1 MKKHVLP
8 LFLLF
13 AGSLLTA
20 QQDIFALT
28 GKDTPNIVF
37 NDFRSL
43 NLSTGGADQII
54 FSDQSTPAV
63 YSQILR
69 KQINEDKASVHHAQ
83 TLQIAGLAYAS
94 SGDLIYTPLF
104 SSNIY
109 VLNTASGKLKLV
121 ENNVIK
127 TTPCD
132 IGSHITRMAAGYDGN
147 IYTLNNSGSQLIKIS
162 NKNGD
167 YAVTD
172 LGALRNDPSNGNN
185 RFDMMNIGFGGDM
198 IADAE
203 NNFYVFSASGNVFKI
218 FTADLN
224 AQFLG
229 KVNGLP
235 ENYTLNGAAVN
246 EAGNVVIASAKGQSF
261 YEVNLKDLLAKPI
274 AGPEKMH
281 VYDLASKY
289 FANERKA
296 SNIAVSSEVNIYPT
310 NIKEKHFNLT
320 APKTKGALTVDVY
333 DFSGKKVL
341 QKEAGNA
348 AGTAAKIELNNLNS
362 GVYVV
367 TVKDEAKNI
376 LLTKKIIISE

>member
-1 MKKHVLP
+1 MKKTLLP

-13 AGSLLTA
+13 TGSIITA

-43 NLSTGGADQII
+43 NFNGNSDQII
-54 FSDQSTPAV
+54 FSDQSTPSV

-69 KQINEDKASVHHAQ
+69 KQVNEDKASIHHSQ
-83 TLQIAGLAYAS
+83 TMQMAGLAYAS
-94 SGDLIYTPLF
+94 SGDLVYTPLF

-109 VLNTASGKLKLV
+109 VLNTVSGKIKLV

-132 IGSHITRMAAGYDGN
+132 MGSHITRMAAGYDGN
-147 IYTLNNSGSQLIKIS
+147 IYTLNNSGSQMIRIS
-162 NKNGD
+162 QKNGE
-167 YAVTD
+167 YTVTD
-172 LGALRNDPSNGNN
+172 LGALKNDPSNGNN
-185 RFDMMNIGFGGDM
+185 RFDVMNVGYGGDM

-235 ENYTLNGAAVN
+235 ENYTVNGAAVN
-246 EAGNVVIASAKGQSF
+246 ELGNVVIASAKGQSF
-261 YEVNLKDLLAKPI
+261 YEVNLKDLSAKSMD
-274 AGPEKMH
+274 GPQNMH

-289 FANERKA
+289 FANDRKIP
-296 SNIAVSSEVNIYPT
+296 NVAVSNEVNIYPT
-310 NIKEKHFNLT
+310 NIKEKFFNLA
-320 APKTKGALTVDVY
+320 APNTKGALSVEVY
-333 DFSGKKVL
+333 DFSGKRVM
-341 QKEAGNA
+341 QKEVTNA
-348 AGTAAKIELNNLNS
+348 ARTAAKIELNNLNS
-362 GVYVV
+362 GVFVV

-376 LLTKKIIISE
+376 ILTKKIIISE